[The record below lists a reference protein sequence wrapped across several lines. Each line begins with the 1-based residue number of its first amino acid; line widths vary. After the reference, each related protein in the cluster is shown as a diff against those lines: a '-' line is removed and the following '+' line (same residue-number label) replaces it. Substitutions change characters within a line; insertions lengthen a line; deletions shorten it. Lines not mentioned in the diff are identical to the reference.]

1 MNNYPSISGL
11 ANEKGQRMA
20 RQVDHAEIKTGQI
33 LTLLA
38 SAIAFWLQDPR
49 WLIALGM
56 IFLVTAVARPFSPF
70 VWTYRYLVAPLRLM
84 RSDYRLDN
92 IEAHSFGQLVGAATV
107 VVILALLNTGFE
119 AAAWVV
125 VGVLFGLTLI
135 SYLGWCV
142 GCFLYYQM
150 NRLGL
155 KGFFRHAPTD
165 RSVVTGSRPRAK
177 PPVE

>member
-1 MNNYPSISGL
+1 
-11 ANEKGQRMA
+11 MA
-20 RQVDHAEIKTGQI
+20 RQVDHAEIKTGQL
-33 LTLLA
+33 LTMLV
-38 SAIAFWLQDPR
+38 SAAAFFLQDPR
-49 WLIALGM
+49 WLMGLGL
-56 IFLVTAVARPFSPF
+56 IFLVTAVARPLSPF

-92 IEAHSFGQLVGAATV
+92 IQAHSFGQLVGAATV
-107 VVILALLNTGFE
+107 VVILALLHAGF
-119 AAAWVV
+119 AVAAWIV

-142 GCFLYYQM
+142 GCFLYYQL

-165 RSVVTGSRPRAK
+165 RTVILGGRPRAK
-177 PPVE
+177 PPME